1 MNPMAITTLVAGI
14 FAILMVIL
22 SLHVSLRRKSTN
34 TVFGDAD
41 DDTLRRRIRA
51 HGNFIEY
58 APLAVIVLGLVEY
71 HGADN
76 WLVSA
81 LGCGFIFSRV
91 VHALG
96 MLYTSTPF
104 VRGVAMLVSHASF
117 LVAGAWLVSSLLLQ

>member
-22 SLHVSLRRKSTN
+22 SLQVSLRRKSTN

-71 HGADN
+71 HGATH
-76 WLVSA
+76 WVVSA
-81 LGCGFIFSRV
+81 LAFGFIFSRV

-104 VRGVAMLVSHASF
+104 VRGIAMLVNHACF
-117 LVAGAWLVSSLLLQ
+117 LVAGGWLVTSLMP